1 MSTSTLCFYLIFL
14 VLAVAINGLFVAFEF
29 ALVSMRR
36 SRVQELIDNGS
47 SAAKVISRLQKDMDE
62 TISGAQV
69 GITLA
74 SLVLGWIGEPAIH
87 EVLTRISQLIPVT
100 VELPLFSPAVVSG
113 LALVLS
119 FVLLS
124 LLHVVLGEQVPK
136 GIALRFPE
144 RLLLI
149 FARPFFVYR
158 KITLPLIWV
167 FTRLAKLVL
176 RLVGVTKTASHEPVH
191 SADEL
196 SMIID
201 GSQEAGELDSAVTEV
216 LQKAL
221 DLQDL
226 SVGEVMVTLDRVDMV
241 EQGASFKAVLE
252 LANDSKH
259 SRLPI
264 FVGERTNIV
273 GLLSAKD
280 LFDVIETKINSL
292 PLEAKLGSLAQD
304 FRLKDHQ
311 RSIWRVTAGVKAS
324 SLLRMFLIRRMPM
337 ALVIDDP
344 ETRVSVGVI
353 TLEDLLER
361 LVGEINDEYDN

>member
-1 MSTSTLCFYLIFL
+1 MSTDTLLLFLLFL

-36 SRVQELIDNGS
+36 SRVQELIDNGIG
-47 SAAKVISRLQKDMDE
+47 SARTVSRLQQDMDE

-87 EVLTRISQLIPVT
+87 ELLSRAALLVPAEIDLSYIP
-100 VELPLFSPAVVSG
+100 PSFFSG
-113 LALVLS
+113 LALALS
-119 FVLLS
+119 FIFLS

-144 RLLLI
+144 RLLLL
-149 FARPFFVYR
+149 FARPFLLYR
-158 KITLPLIWV
+158 QITFPLIWI
-167 FTRLAKLVL
+167 FTRLAKFVL
-176 RLVGVTKTASHEPVH
+176 RAIGVTKTANHEPVH

-201 GSQEAGELDSAVTEV
+201 GSLEAGELDHTVTEV

-221 DLQDL
+221 DLQDAT
-226 SVGEVMVTLDRVDMV
+226 VGELMIPLDKVDMV
-241 EQGASFKAVLE
+241 EQNTSFKAVLE

-264 FVGERTNIV
+264 YAGERTKIV
-273 GLLSAKD
+273 GLLSTKD
-280 LFDVIETKINSL
+280 LFEVIERKINSL
-292 PLEAKLGSLAQD
+292 PLEAKLGSLAHD
-304 FRLKDHQ
+304 FTLAEHQ
-311 RSIWRVTAGVKAS
+311 RSILRVTAGVRAS
-324 SLLRMFLIRRMPM
+324 SLLHWFLIRRMPM
-337 ALVIDDP
+337 ALVMDDP
-344 ETRVSVGVI
+344 ETKVSVGII

>member
-1 MSTSTLCFYLIFL
+1 M
-14 VLAVAINGLFVAFEF
+14 AINGLFVAFEF

-36 SRVQELIDNGS
+36 SRVQELIDNGVG
-47 SAAKVISRLQKDMDE
+47 SAKIISRLQHDMDE

-87 EVLTRISQLIPVT
+87 ELLTRAASL
-100 VELPLFSPAVVSG
+100 LPTEIDLSFVPPSFSG
-113 LALVLS
+113 LALALS
-119 FVLLS
+119 FILLS

-144 RLLLI
+144 RLLLL
-149 FARPFFVYR
+149 FARPFLLYR
-158 KITLPLIWV
+158 QITIPLIWI

-176 RLVGVTKTASHEPVH
+176 RAIGVSKTANHEPVH

-201 GSQEAGELDSAVTEV
+201 GSLEAGELDRTITEV

-226 SVGEVMVTLDRVDMV
+226 SVGELMRPLDKVDMV
-241 EQGASFKAVLE
+241 EQNTSFKTVLE

-264 FVGERTNIV
+264 Y
-273 GLLSAKD
+273 
-280 LFDVIETKINSL
+280 
-292 PLEAKLGSLAQD
+292 
-304 FRLKDHQ
+304 
-311 RSIWRVTAGVKAS
+311 AG
-324 SLLRMFLIRRMPM
+324 REQM
-337 ALVIDDP
+337 
-344 ETRVSVGVI
+344 
-353 TLEDLLER
+353 
-361 LVGEINDEYDN
+361 

>member
-1 MSTSTLCFYLIFL
+1 MSTNTLLLYLLFL

-36 SRVQELIDNGS
+36 SRVQELIDNGVG
-47 SAAKVISRLQKDMDE
+47 SAKIISRLQQDMDE

-87 EVLTRISQLIPVT
+87 ELLTRAASL
-100 VELPLFSPAVVSG
+100 LPTEIDLSFVPQTFFSG
-113 LALVLS
+113 LALALS
-119 FVLLS
+119 FTFLS

-144 RLLLI
+144 RLLLL
-149 FARPFFVYR
+149 FARPFLLYR
-158 KITLPLIWV
+158 QITIPLIWI

-176 RLVGVTKTASHEPVH
+176 RAIGVSKTANHEPVH

-201 GSQEAGELDSAVTEV
+201 GSLEAGELDRTITEV

-226 SVGEVMVTLDRVDMV
+226 SVGELMRPLDKVDMV
-241 EQGASFKAVLE
+241 EQNTSFKTVLE

-264 FVGERTNIV
+264 YAGERIKV
-273 GLLSAKD
+273 IGLLSTKD

-304 FRLKDHQ
+304 FKLADHQ
-311 RSIWRVTAGVKAS
+311 RPILRVTAGMRAS
-324 SLLRMFLIRRMPM
+324 SLLHWFLIRRMPM
-337 ALVIDDP
+337 ALVMDDP
-344 ETRVSVGVI
+344 ETKVSVGII